1 VLQSNKSPATVQAS
15 GGQFPD
21 VTVIIVSWNVR
32 DLLERCIEAV
42 LDPLVHGDLAT
53 EVIVVDNASTDG
65 SVEAARRY
73 SGVQVVECRSNL
85 GYGRA
90 NNIGFRAARG
100 GHLLVLNPDAL
111 LQPGSLTM
119 LVKFLKGRPGAG
131 IIAPRLLN
139 PDGSSQEA
147 AFRFPTLLMAMLDL
161 FPPPSVLP
169 GRVRHWL
176 LHSKLNGRYPH
187 EARACRPFPIDHP
200 LGACMLINRAAYEQ
214 LGGFDEKMFM
224 YSEEI
229 DLAMRYRKASWECWQ
244 VPSAQVIHFGG
255 QSTRQLPDRMFVELW
270 RSRLYLS
277 RKHYS
282 MAQQVALSSL
292 LILAQLC
299 QLGMAVVAHRLGQ
312 IGREEACR
320 RLRRARATLRLVFQG

>member
-1 VLQSNKSPATVQAS
+1 
-15 GGQFPD
+15 
-21 VTVIIVSWNVR
+21 
-32 DLLERCIEAV
+32 
-42 LDPLVHGDLAT
+42 VHGDLAT

-73 SGVQVVECRSNL
+73 SGVRVIECRSNL

-111 LQPGSLTM
+111 LQTGSLTT
-119 LVKFLKGRPGAG
+119 LVNFLKARPGAG

-169 GRVRHWL
+169 GRARHWL

-229 DLAMRYRKASWECWQ
+229 DLAMRYRKAGWECWQ
-244 VPSAQVIHFGG
+244 VPVSPGD
-255 QSTRQLPDRMFVELW
+255 T
-270 RSRLYLS
+270 
-277 RKHYS
+277 
-282 MAQQVALSSL
+282 
-292 LILAQLC
+292 
-299 QLGMAVVAHRLGQ
+299 
-312 IGREEACR
+312 
-320 RLRRARATLRLVFQG
+320 LRRAKHTPATRPNVRRALAFQALSVTQALRYGSTGCPLQPANIGSVVPARDGCGRPQAGTNRPRGGVPQAEQS